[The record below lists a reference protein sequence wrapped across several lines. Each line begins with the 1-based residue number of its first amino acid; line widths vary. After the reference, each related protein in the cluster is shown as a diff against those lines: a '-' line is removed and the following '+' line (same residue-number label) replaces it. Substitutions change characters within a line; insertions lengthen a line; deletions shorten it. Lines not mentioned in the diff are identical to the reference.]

1 MKRPRTLSRK
11 PSSKKQKKL
20 DPSSANQE
28 NIYHFSEKEFLLPG
42 KVYGSNFKKHSQ
54 DCYQIPDGFVTPL
67 RVTPHRSVEVSL
79 SPAES
84 FHCPTRNLTS
94 SPPAEDGGKRD
105 PARMTQG
112 RQSRRQLRGPFGQ
125 LLMDE
130 MAKSERC
137 KPEEEVGPSPSH
149 QRTRSSPSQME
160 FSQINQ
166 SPELNFANL
175 SGDKLR
181 VAQELLVPRLAAR
194 REEVSKQQTLGS
206 SASFRRPK
214 VIRTSLEQS
223 SKHVLTLL
231 PLLPDHCTVR

>member
-1 MKRPRTLSRK
+1 M
-11 PSSKKQKKL
+11 
-20 DPSSANQE
+20 
-28 NIYHFSEKEFLLPG
+28 
-42 KVYGSNFKKHSQ
+42 
-54 DCYQIPDGFVTPL
+54 
-67 RVTPHRSVEVSL
+67 
-79 SPAES
+79 
-84 FHCPTRNLTS
+84 
-94 SPPAEDGGKRD
+94 
-105 PARMTQG
+105 
-112 RQSRRQLRGPFGQ
+112 
-125 LLMDE
+125 LMDE

-149 QRTRSSPSQME
+149 QRTRSSPSHME

-223 SKHVLTLL
+223 SKHVLTVS
-231 PLLPDHCTVR
+231 PVSPHSPP